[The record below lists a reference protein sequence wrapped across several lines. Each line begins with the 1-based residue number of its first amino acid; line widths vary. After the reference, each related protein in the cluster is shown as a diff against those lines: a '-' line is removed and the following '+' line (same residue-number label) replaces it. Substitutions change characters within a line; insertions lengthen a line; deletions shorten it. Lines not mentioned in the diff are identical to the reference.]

1 MIFACFDTA
10 DTTQGM
16 TTETGD
22 LLAELDSEVQVDNAP
37 YIGAT
42 SFEELAKEHGLFVKQ
57 ETHSNNTTKIMASHG
72 VMTMLMMMLTAV
84 EQIEGAA

>member
-1 MIFACFDTA
+1 
-10 DTTQGM
+10 M

-22 LLAELDSEVQVDNAP
+22 LLAELDSEVQVDNTP

-57 ETHSNNTTKIMASHG
+57 ETRNNNNTTKIMASHG
-72 VMTMLMMMLTAV
+72 VATVVM
-84 EQIEGAA
+84 EQVKGAA

>member
-16 TTETGD
+16 TTEAGD

-57 ETHSNNTTKIMASHG
+57 ETRNNNNTTKIMASHG
-72 VMTMLMMMLTAV
+72 VMMLMVVVV
-84 EQIEGAA
+84 EQVKGAA